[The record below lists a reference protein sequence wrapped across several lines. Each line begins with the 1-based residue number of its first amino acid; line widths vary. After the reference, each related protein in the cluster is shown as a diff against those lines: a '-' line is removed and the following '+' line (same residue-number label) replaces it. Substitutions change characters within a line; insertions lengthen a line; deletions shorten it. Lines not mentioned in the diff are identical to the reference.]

1 MLTAVPQETRFPL
14 GMPSLTK
21 RMEAESL
28 GDCWE
33 SSSFTLK
40 VNTSII
46 NRSCGMLEKEK
57 GLKECFS
64 THYRSLEIEELLEL
78 MEEVRIKENRM

>member
-1 MLTAVPQETRFPL
+1 M
-14 GMPSLTK
+14 
-21 RMEAESL
+21 

-33 SSSFTLK
+33 SSSFLLK

-46 NRSCGMLEKEK
+46 NRSHGMLEKEK

-64 THYRSLEIEELLEL
+64 THYRGLEMEELLEL
-78 MEEVRIKENRM
+78 VEEVRIKENRM

>member
-1 MLTAVPQETRFPL
+1 M
-14 GMPSLTK
+14 
-21 RMEAESL
+21 
-28 GDCWE
+28 
-33 SSSFTLK
+33 
-40 VNTSII
+40 NTSII
-46 NRSCGMLEKEK
+46 KRSYGMLEKEK